1 MEYLELYEKVE
12 KWAKD
17 RYLNFV
23 DPITQSEKLF
33 KTTKE
38 IVDYNINASPKIK
51 DSLGFYQVELIVY
64 CLILDAPLKE
74 YIEQEGRFWVKNA
87 GYRELIFRNYDP
99 IKSLTLL
106 DYSSPKIGVYI
117 DKPIEECY
125 DEVYSAMQFL
135 HDIAK
140 KYNTTLEETLE
151 LAYNKIKDKE

>member
-17 RYLNFV
+17 RYLDFV
-23 DPITQSEKLF
+23 DPITQSSKLF

-87 GYRELIFRNYDP
+87 GYRNSYLGITILSKVLPFWITVRQ
-99 IKSLTLL
+99 K
-106 DYSSPKIGVYI
+106 
-117 DKPIEECY
+117 
-125 DEVYSAMQFL
+125 
-135 HDIAK
+135 
-140 KYNTTLEETLE
+140 
-151 LAYNKIKDKE
+151 